1 MNTTSKV
8 FFLSSLLVACSGGG
22 MTTDGGPD
30 AGGDSAPPCTATGM
44 GALTVTITGLPMA
57 AGMPVKVGTQSIGAT
72 TTLMLPAGNV
82 DIKADKVVTPDPIVR
97 TVYTATVSA
106 STVCVGGMPQSV
118 TVAYAPVPTSN
129 KIWLSTSNSPDG
141 TNLQGYP
148 SSALG
153 GGGMAGAGI
162 ALKTPSGRHLAFDK
176 DGNLWS
182 NGGTTGDPHLVRIP
196 SSATAMP
203 DRKINIKG
211 MSCLPGITGMALDK
225 NAALWVVSACMDTI
239 FKIDASQLAASGDIM
254 PALAIPFMNGEGLA
268 FDKSGNLWVGTG
280 ADGKLARFDAASLG
294 SASAMP
300 ALTIT
305 PMTKA
310 MGGSPLHPAWLAF
323 DKDGNLW
330 TNDFGGNIVFQFS
343 ASALSGTGSQMY
355 VPPALVTVGVA
366 ALLGG
371 MAFDE
376 SGGLWI
382 TYSQGKFARLA
393 PAQLTVSTD
402 AGNPTIPER
411 VITGTTLGYGEDI
424 ALYPGATGTPLA
436 STL

>member
-1 MNTTSKV
+1 
-8 FFLSSLLVACSGGG
+8 
-22 MTTDGGPD
+22 
-30 AGGDSAPPCTATGM
+30 
-44 GALTVTITGLPMA
+44 
-57 AGMPVKVGTQSIGAT
+57 
-72 TTLMLPAGNV
+72 
-82 DIKADKVVTPDPIVR
+82 
-97 TVYTATVSA
+97 
-106 STVCVGGMPQSV
+106 
-118 TVAYAPVPTSN
+118 
-129 KIWLSTSNSPDG
+129 
-141 TNLQGYP
+141 
-148 SSALG
+148 
-153 GGGMAGAGI
+153 
-162 ALKTPSGRHLAFDK
+162 
-176 DGNLWS
+176 
-182 NGGTTGDPHLVRIP
+182 
-196 SSATAMP
+196 MP
-203 DRKINIKG
+203 DRKIDIKG
-211 MSCLPGITGMALDK
+211 MSCLPGITGMAIDK
-225 NAALWVVSACMDTI
+225 NDALWVVSACMDTI
-239 FKIDASQLAASGDIM
+239 FKIDATQLAASGDVM

-268 FDKSGNLWVGTG
+268 FDKTGNLWVGTG
-280 ADGKLARFDAASLG
+280 ADGKLVRFDAASLS

-343 ASALSGTGSQMY
+343 SSALSGTGSQMY

-393 PAQLTVSTD
+393 PAQLAVSTD

-411 VITGTTLGYGEDI
+411 VITEMTLGYAENM
-424 ALYPGATGTPLA
+424 ALYPAATGTPLA
-436 STL
+436 SAL